1 MSKTSEL
8 SDKLIQLSETLQQQ
22 RLAAMKAERNA
33 SELRER
39 ENYLAKLLSDRTAE
53 VAVLEQSVAK
63 LEKDLNV
70 KEEKW
75 RLQDNERMKQYF
87 NWKLDQNV

>member
-1 MSKTSEL
+1 
-8 SDKLIQLSETLQQQ
+8 
-22 RLAAMKAERNA
+22 MKAERNA

-53 VAVLEQSVAK
+53 VAILEQSVAK

-87 NWKLDQNV
+87 NWKLDQNA